1 VALHLRSVQSIS
13 HPTVVRNWHVGYQNP
28 GCDDQN
34 GRRRAIVIM
43 YIWTAPGTGA
53 AGFLRATGVSD
64 DQNRAR
70 AAAEAA
76 LRTSHADTA
85 YLERVYTAVA
95 APALSLCY
103 IRTGTGWKARLG
115 HAGRVEW
122 TPFTAPVET
131 LSAEMT
137 VPPEPIVHGIPMPAE
152 PLPAESALTGMAV
165 GDRQGCRQPIRE
177 DADA

>member
-1 VALHLRSVQSIS
+1 
-13 HPTVVRNWHVGYQNP
+13 
-28 GCDDQN
+28 
-34 GRRRAIVIM
+34 M

-103 IRTGTGWKARLG
+103 VRTGTGWQARLG

-122 TPFTAPVET
+122 TPFTSPVET

-137 VPPEPIVHGIPMPAE
+137 VPPERTVPPEAMLHGIPMPAE